1 MLYSYRRILTL
12 FFTAAVFCAFSAGA
26 GFAADE
32 RIRVAVMDFRDN
44 SQNGAPA
51 EAIRDMMV
59 GELSKI
65 PLFSIVERGQLS
77 DIAQEQRMSAQGLT
91 DASTNVEMSQIK
103 AAQYLIAGSI
113 TQYHYQASGGVVPVP
128 VPIFGGVAVAS
139 EEAHVTVD
147 LRVIDSS
154 TSEVVMTAR
163 QTGVA
168 NQSQGGLVTAYGG
181 FGTGKAGGL
190 LSQATYKAVAKL
202 VSDLQEKILGDRGAY
217 GVLTASTKEVV
228 CNMGSL
234 NSAVKKGDRYVAYRK
249 GQPIRDL
256 DGSVIG
262 SSKLYLCTFQI
273 TSVEENYSVGK
284 PLKGCVPMRGALL
297 MRAPSNWKELKYE
310 ENDYAS
316 QAGGFDIDEAME
328 QKRQELGM

>member
-1 MLYSYRRILTL
+1 MFYTCRKLASSFCLALI
-12 FFTAAVFCAFSAGA
+12 FCVFCAAGA
-26 GFAADE
+26 FAAE
-32 RIRVAVMDFRDN
+32 EKVRVAIMDFQDN

-51 EAIRDMMV
+51 GAIRDMLA

-65 PLFSIVERGQLS
+65 PLFSVIERGQLS
-77 DIAQEQRMSAQGLT
+77 DIAQEQRMSMQGLT
-91 DASTNVEMSQIK
+91 DASTNVAPSRIK

-113 TQYHYQASGGVVPVP
+113 TQYHYQASGGAVPVP

-147 LRVIDSS
+147 LRVIDTT
-154 TSEVVMTAR
+154 TSEVIMTSR

-181 FGTGKAGGL
+181 FGTGKVGGL
-190 LSQATYKAVAKL
+190 LSQATYKAVSRL
-202 VSDLQEKILGDRGAY
+202 VSDLQEKLLGDRGTY
-217 GVLTASTKEVV
+217 GILTASTKEVV

-234 NSAVKKGDRYVAYRK
+234 NSAVKKGDRFVAYRK

-262 SSKLYLCTFQI
+262 TDKLYLCTFQI
-273 TSVEENYSVGK
+273 TAIEENYSTGK
-284 PLKGCVPMRGALL
+284 KLKGCVPLRGALI
-297 MRAPSNWKELKYE
+297 MRAPSNWKELRYE

-316 QAGGFDIDEAME
+316 QAGGFDIDEAM
-328 QKRQELGM
+328 QRKREELGM